1 MFQAPNAA
9 LSSRAKAIQ
18 SITQATQRLWLT
30 CKSSMIF
37 MHLTLACF
45 RRAATFTMDMRR
57 VAYAAKK
64 FFKFKTL
71 IPGHYRTFPI
81 LEQSADLLVRELP
94 EVEVI
99 EPEVLEPI
107 RFT

>member
-1 MFQAPNAA
+1 MADMQIIHDLHSPDIGV
-9 LSSRAKAIQ
+9 LSAGG
-18 SITQATQRLWLT
+18 
-30 CKSSMIF
+30 
-37 MHLTLACF
+37 H
-45 RRAATFTMDMRR
+45 FTMDMRR